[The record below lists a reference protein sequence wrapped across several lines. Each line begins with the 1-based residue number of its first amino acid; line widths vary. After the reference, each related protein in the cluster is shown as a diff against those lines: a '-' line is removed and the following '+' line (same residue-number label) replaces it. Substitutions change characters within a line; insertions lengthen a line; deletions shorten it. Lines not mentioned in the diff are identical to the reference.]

1 MSEAQFTIA
10 TIYPDASDT
19 GSPKTLKTPHPYVT
33 RATYTNESVGVAP
46 LADTAPAGTEVA
58 LDFGLIADEAT
69 GFVVKN
75 KTGQDLAVAFN
86 GAVLT
91 SAANTFETAA
101 GTLKTAATTFE
112 TAASALETAA
122 STFETAAGTLK
133 TAATTFETA
142 VSTQIATLTGFT
154 GGDAAAD
161 IVTAIGAAA
170 GVLATA
176 ATTLDTAKTT
186 FDTAK
191 TALDTAKTTFD
202 TAKTALDTA
211 KTTFDTAKTTFD
223 TAKTAAV
230 FTMPD
235 GAVLA
240 YATPALATTEIGSIS
255 LFATTTQSGDGQV
268 EFKIFGNAT

>member
-19 GSPKTLKTPHPYVT
+19 GSPKTLLKPHPYVT
-33 RATYTNESVGVAP
+33 HASYTNQSVGVAA
-46 LADTAPAGTEVA
+46 LADAATAGTEIA
-58 LDFGLIADEAT
+58 IDFDGVADEAT
-69 GFVVKN
+69 GFVIKN
-75 KTGQDLAVAFN
+75 KTGQDLALAFN

-101 GTLKTAATTFE
+101 SALKTAAN
-112 TAASALETAA
+112 
-122 STFETAAGTLK
+122 TFETAAGALE
-133 TAATTFETA
+133 TAATAYQSA
-142 VSTQIATLTGFT
+142 VTTQLATITGFT
-154 GGDAAAD
+154 GSDAAAD
-161 IVTAIGAAA
+161 IVTAIGSAATA
-170 GVLATA
+170 LGTA
-176 ATTLDTAKTT
+176 ATTLN
-186 FDTAK
+186 
-191 TALDTAKTTFD
+191 TAKTTFD

-255 LFATTTQSGDGQV
+255 LFATATQVGDGQV
-268 EFKIFGNAT
+268 EYKIFGNAT